1 MERSLVAVAGPTGSG
16 KSSFSLALAEAFDGE
31 IVNCDSLQVYRWF
44 DIGTAKLTEGERR
57 GIPHH
62 LMDVLN
68 PQEVFTAGEYARR
81 AGAVIEEIA
90 ARGKLPVVTGGTGF
104 YLKALL
110 EGLSPAPRRDEELR
124 TRLARPPSEVLHRL
138 LRRWDPAAAQR
149 IHANDRNKLIR
160 AVEVC
165 LLARRPLTEVQREAR
180 RPLQGFRVLKI
191 GLDPPRAELRSAI
204 DARVQEM
211 FASGLVEEVR
221 GILARGCTGAEKPF
235 EAIGYRQA
243 LAVVRGALGVAE
255 AIEST
260 QIETRQ
266 YAKRQMTWFRRD
278 QDVRW
283 LHGFGHRPETRQSGV
298 RLVHEWEKHFGHI
311 S

>member
-1 MERSLVAVAGPTGSG
+1 VERSLVAVVGPTGSG
-16 KSSFSLALAEAFDGE
+16 KSSFSLALAEALDGE

-44 DIGTAKLTEGERR
+44 DIGTAKLTEAERR
-57 GIPHH
+57 GVPHH

-81 AGAVIEEIA
+81 AAAAIQEIA
-90 ARGKLPVVTGGTGF
+90 ARGKLPVVAGGTGF

-124 TRLARPPSEVLHRL
+124 TRLARRPSEVLHRM
-138 LRRWDPAAAQR
+138 LRRWDPDAAAR
-149 IHANDRNKLIR
+149 IHANDRNKLVR

-165 LLARRPLTEVQREAR
+165 LLARRPLTEVHREAR

-191 GLDPPRAELRSAI
+191 GLNPPRAELRSAI
-204 DARVQEM
+204 AARVQEM

-221 GILARGCTGAEKPF
+221 GILARGCTGTEKPF

-243 LAVVRGALGVAE
+243 LAVARGALGVAE

-298 RLVHEWEKHFGHI
+298 RLVHDWEKHFDHI